1 MKKIKSLLLTVCAC
15 VLMLSVVGQ
24 NIALAANKNSVGLLD
39 LVRLKK
45 HLAGIPVATTD
56 FDYNKDGKID
66 SRDLVALVTL
76 IMYPEENQTE
86 NAKPD
91 VDKDGYYNEVVK
103 PQLWGG

>member
-15 VLMLSVVGQ
+15 VLIISVVGQ

-45 HLAGIPVATTD
+45 HLAGITVETTD

-66 SRDLVALVTL
+66 SRDLVILVSYIL
-76 IMYPEENQTE
+76 YPEENQNTNE
-86 NAKPD
+86 TVKPD
-91 VDKDGYYNEVVK
+91 VDKDGYNNKVVK
-103 PQLWGG
+103 P